1 MILNNLNTSLR
12 EQKDFILSHIL
23 YDLYCCRNH
32 IITLRRH
39 PLHME
44 FFRVFPDDCECSEFV
59 QIFNLHMLELMQKYD
74 YENAVGIL
82 IEELENIG

>member
-1 MILNNLNTSLR
+1 MILNNPNTSLR

-59 QIFNLHMLELMQKYD
+59 RTFDLNILQLMQKYN
-74 YENAVGIL
+74 YEYAINML
-82 IEELENIG
+82 INELSDI